1 MANKTI
7 SQKNQIQM
15 PNKKKKGTEI
25 SVIKRLM
32 LQLSM

>member
-7 SQKNQIQM
+7 SQKKQIQT
-15 PNKKKKGTEI
+15 PNKKKKATEI

-32 LQLSM
+32 LQLSV